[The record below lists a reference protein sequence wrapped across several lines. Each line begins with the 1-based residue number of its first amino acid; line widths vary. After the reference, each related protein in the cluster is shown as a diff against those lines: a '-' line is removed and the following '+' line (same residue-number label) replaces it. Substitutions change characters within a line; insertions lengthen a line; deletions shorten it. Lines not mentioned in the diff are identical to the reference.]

1 MGGLGSAGDPA
12 RSKARTGDSENRD
25 NRNYNGV
32 RGGRLRMSKI
42 LRSLFAGLL
51 LAVPAGAWAAGLG
64 KLTILSA
71 LGQPLNAEG
80 ELVAVQKDELGSLN
94 ARLGSPDAYRQANI
108 QFNSSL
114 AGARATVERRAG
126 GQPYIKVV
134 STRPVNEPFIDLL
147 IELSWNAGRLVR
159 EYTALI
165 DPPGFAPAEP
175 IAGTTLAASPAAP
188 VAKPLPPQAAASAP
202 ATASAPAAS
211 APAAPAAGEY
221 GPVKRGDTL
230 RKIADGVRP
239 QGVTIEQTL
248 VGLFRSNKDA
258 FIDNNM
264 NRLRTGKVLRVPTQ
278 QELAAL
284 PQPEATNEIRVQTT
298 DFNAYRQRVAGAV
311 PEVPSDAP
319 RQTAA
324 GKISTTI
331 EDKAAAQ
338 APGKEVLRLSKGES
352 PKGKPA
358 AGDGKAMA
366 DRVRTLEEEATA
378 REKSLKESTERIAK
392 LEAMI
397 KKMQTAL
404 ELKSQSMA
412 EAQKSAAAAKPEA
425 KPPVDKAAP
434 KPDTKPALVTD
445 QKDAA
450 PKAADPVKPPE
461 PVKAPEPPKAAA
473 PAKEKPADPP
483 KADVAKADAP
493 KPEAPTADAPK
504 AETPKADAPK
514 AVAAPKPKVAAPPPP
529 PKKDFVDEML
539 DEPLVLAGGGGA
551 LALAG
556 GLGFWALRRRKAAAG
571 EADEAVPSKAEPKL
585 AGAAAGA
592 AAAVAAAASVEPAV
606 PVAPATDDVDPIAE
620 ADVYIAYG
628 RDAQAEEILKEALS
642 KSPGRDDIKV
652 KLLEIF
658 ASRKS
663 AGDFNRLAGEVHG
676 STGGAGERWEKVAQM
691 GYGLDPENP
700 LYAAGRGALPLA
712 STATAA
718 GAPTTDIDLDFD
730 LDMSSGGG
738 SAPTTITDFP
748 LDSGLPSDDVV
759 KTATFAPGETMKMVQ
774 QGAAGLGEERT
785 VAPIMPDFDLG
796 TDTAAGAQTDI
807 SMSPVAPATIQA
819 DALDGG
825 KDAGNIIDFDF
836 DETTPVPVDAS
847 ALAGGSAGGSM
858 ESTMVLTPDLQAQAS
873 DLGIE
878 LDLGADSP
886 TIAAPPTEISAATS
900 AAADDL
906 KFDFDLP
913 VPEAPAS
920 GQTSDMDK
928 TIATQA
934 FDLGTI
940 SLDLNSDAGASI
952 SAQPGKDAQWYDV
965 QTKFDLAKAYQEMGD
980 KEGAQE
986 ILREVIREG
995 DTQQKAE
1002 AEALL
1007 STLG

>member
-12 RSKARTGDSENRD
+12 RTAARIGGSENR
-25 NRNYNGV
+25 NNNGV
-32 RGGRLRMSKI
+32 KGGRLRMSKI
-42 LRSLFAGLL
+42 LRSLVAGLL

-71 LGQPLNAEG
+71 LGQPLNAEV
-80 ELVAVQKDELGSLN
+80 ELVSVQKDELGSLN

-108 QFNSSL
+108 QFNSAL
-114 AGARATVERRAG
+114 TGARATVERRAG

-134 STRPVNEPFIDLL
+134 SSRPVNEPFIDLL

-175 IAGTTLAASPAAP
+175 VAGTAVAASPAAP
-188 VAKPLPPQAAASAP
+188 VAKPLPPQATSP
-202 ATASAPAAS
+202 V
-211 APAAPAAGEY
+211 PAAPAAAAPTPAAPSASEY

-230 RKIADGVRP
+230 RKIAEGVRP

-278 QELAAL
+278 QDLAAL
-284 PQPEATNEIRVQTT
+284 PQTEAANEIRVQTT

-311 PEVPSDAP
+311 PEVATDAP
-319 RQTAA
+319 RQSAA

-366 DRVRTLEEEATA
+366 DRVRALEEEATA
-378 REKSLKESTERIAK
+378 REKSLKESAERIAQ

-397 KKMQTAL
+397 KKMQAAL

-412 EAQKSAAAAKPEA
+412 EAQKSAAAAKPEV
-425 KPPVDKAAP
+425 KPLVDKAAP
-434 KPDTKPALVTD
+434 KPEAKPAPVAEK
-445 QKDAA
+445 KDPA

-461 PVKAPEPPKAAA
+461 PAKAPEPPKAAE
-473 PAKEKPADPP
+473 PAKDKPSEPP

-493 KPEAPTADAPK
+493 KPDAPK
-504 AETPKADAPK
+504 ADEPKADAPK
-514 AVAAPKPKVAAPPPP
+514 ADAPKAADAPKPKPKVIAPPPPP

-571 EADEAVPSKAEPKL
+571 EAEDAASAKSEPKL
-585 AGAAAGA
+585 SGAAGA
-592 AAAVAAAASVEPAV
+592 AAAAAAAASAEPVMPA
-606 PVAPATDDVDPIAE
+606 APAATDDVDPIAE

-642 KSPGRDDIKV
+642 KSPERDDIKV
-652 KLLEIF
+652 KLLEIY

-676 STGGAGERWEKVAQM
+676 STGGTGDRWQKVAQM

-700 LYAAGRGALPLA
+700 LYEAGRGALSAVPA
-712 STATAA
+712 ATAA

-730 LDMSSGGG
+730 LDMSAGGG

-748 LDSGLPSDDVV
+748 LDAGPLPDDVV
-759 KTATFAPGETMKMVQ
+759 KTAAFAPGETMKMVQ
-774 QGAAGLGEERT
+774 QGAAGVGEEKT

-796 TDTAAGAQTDI
+796 TDASTAAQTDV

-825 KDAGNIIDFDF
+825 KDDGNIIDFNF
-836 DETTPVPVDAS
+836 DETTPVPVEAG
-847 ALAGGSAGGSM
+847 ALAGGGNM
-858 ESTMVLTPDLQAQAS
+858 ETTMVLTPDLQAQAS

-878 LDLGADSP
+878 LDLGAEAA
-886 TIAAPPTEISAATS
+886 TVAAPPTEISATTP
-900 AAADDL
+900 AAGDDL

-913 VPEAPAS
+913 VAEAPAP

-952 SAQPGKDAQWYDV
+952 SAEPGKDSQWYDV

-995 DTQQKAE
+995 DAQQKAE